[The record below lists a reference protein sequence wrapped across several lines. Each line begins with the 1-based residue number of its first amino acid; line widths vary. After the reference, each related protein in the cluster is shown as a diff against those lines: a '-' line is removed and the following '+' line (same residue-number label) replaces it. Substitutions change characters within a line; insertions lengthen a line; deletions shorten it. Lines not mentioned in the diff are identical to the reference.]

1 MHRGVNIGQRPT
13 ALPICRTPKPAEFQ
27 GPGVVPMT
35 PRVNIEHQTLAKPAE
50 QPATV
55 VEPAAPVKKEDDWDL
70 IPTGHDVTEEAIE
83 ISSSSESESSVS
95 DVSLSSDDE
104 GPQVQEPPPKTARW
118 QVKPASEEK
127 WFQHSSSKV
136 IHAAPMHDPE
146 ATMISIR
153 GRIMK
158 FPFCEVTG
166 VMECTYKC
174 RICFAGRRQPVI
186 T

>member
-1 MHRGVNIGQRPT
+1 
-13 ALPICRTPKPAEFQ
+13 
-27 GPGVVPMT
+27 MT
-35 PRVNIEHQTLAKPAE
+35 PRVNIEHQTLTKPAE
-50 QPATV
+50 QPAPV
-55 VEPAAPVKKEDDWDL
+55 VEPAAPDDWDL

-83 ISSSSESESSVS
+83 ISSLSESESSVS
-95 DVSLSSDDE
+95 EVSLSSDDE

-127 WFQHSSSKV
+127 WFQHSSSKI

-146 ATMISIR
+146 ATMISIC

-158 FPFCEVTG
+158 LPFREVTG
-166 VMECTYKC
+166 EMEWTYKC

>member
-1 MHRGVNIGQRPT
+1 MHQGSQYWPT
-13 ALPICRTPKPAEFQ
+13 ALPICRTPRPAEFQ

-35 PRVNIEHQTLAKPAE
+35 PRVNIQHQTLAKPTE
-50 QPATV
+50 EPATV
-55 VEPAAPVKKEDDWDL
+55 AEPAAPVKKEDDWDL

-104 GPQVQEPPPKTARW
+104 GPQTQEPPPKTPSY
-118 QVKPASEEK
+118 K
-127 WFQHSSSKV
+127 
-136 IHAAPMHDPE
+136 APMHDPE
-146 ATMISIR
+146 STMISVC

-166 VMECTYKC
+166 AMEWTYKC